1 MDKDELLRK
10 IKDSKKPT
18 VKKEGK
24 GAGRKRLILDLILI
38 LPSVLLI
45 IFIIV
50 VNFRS
55 YQVRSYQVRCG
66 SFCSCAEQDA
76 KNVLAS
82 IASYF
87 SEPENMRMPEVSV
100 LVSDEGLSLNN
111 PSANVSLYPRPGN
124 LVQDFSLSSP
134 GAFVHS
140 IRVRIF
146 DASGRCPRNNAYI
159 ATMAGG
165 IGYWE

>member
-10 IKDSKKPT
+10 IKDSKIPT
-18 VKKEGK
+18 DKKEGK

-45 IFIIV
+45 IFIIFL
-50 VNFRS
+50 NFRS
-55 YQVRSYQVRCG
+55 YEDRSYAVRCG
-66 SFCSCAEQDA
+66 SFCRCAEQDA

-87 SEPENMRMPEVSV
+87 SEPENMRMPEISV

-111 PSANVSLYPRPGN
+111 PSANVSLYPRPGT
-124 LVQDFSLSSP
+124 LVQDFSLSGP
-134 GAFVHS
+134 GAVVQAV
-140 IRVRIF
+140 RVRVF
-146 DASGRCPRNNAYI
+146 DASGRCPRNIAYVSSLG
-159 ATMAGG
+159 GG